1 MKYLSFNVSELGY
14 IAEYAKVGKIDGALY
29 MEVPDEV
36 YNNPVAY
43 MYVNGE
49 FIDNPDY
56 VEPTLEDDSV
66 DYDEVILD
74 HEYRISM
81 IELGV

>member
-1 MKYLSFNVSELGY
+1 MKYLSFNTTESGA
-14 IAEYAKVGKIDGALY
+14 ITEYAKVGRIPSAFY
-29 MEVPDEV
+29 MEVPDEIWEI
-36 YNNPVAY
+36 PEAY

-49 FIDNPDY
+49 FTENPDY
-56 VEPTLEDDSV
+56 VEPTTEESV

-74 HEYRISM
+74 HEFRISM